1 MSGKS
6 YQEFQWTDGEIQR
19 LLEATQNL
27 KAEKDY
33 KGLNWELILGLTL
46 TVCL

>member
-1 MSGKS
+1 MSGKG
-6 YQEFQWTDGEIQR
+6 YQEFQWTDDEIQR

>member
-6 YQEFQWTDGEIQR
+6 YQEFQWTDDEIQR

-33 KGLNWELILGLTL
+33 KGLNWELILDLTL
-46 TVCL
+46 TVYL

>member
-6 YQEFQWTDGEIQR
+6 SQEFQWAGNEIQL

-27 KAEKDY
+27 KVED
-33 KGLNWELILGLTL
+33 
-46 TVCL
+46 